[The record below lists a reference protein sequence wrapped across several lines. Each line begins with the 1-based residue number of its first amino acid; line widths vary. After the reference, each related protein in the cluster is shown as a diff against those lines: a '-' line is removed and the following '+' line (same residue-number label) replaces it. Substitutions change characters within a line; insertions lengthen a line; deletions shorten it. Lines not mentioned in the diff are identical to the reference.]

1 MEGTAMQWSQVQR
14 TYPHQWVLI
23 EPSKYRQEDGWR
35 ILDEMAVVGT
45 FDNSVSAW
53 RDYAAL
59 RRQTPGREMFV
70 FHTDRPVPDVRDDG
84 RWRFA
89 PGRPR

>member
-1 MEGTAMQWSQVQR
+1 MLWSQVQDA
-14 TYPHQWVLI
+14 YPHQWVLI
-23 EPSKYRQEDGWR
+23 EPGESRQEGDR
-35 ILDEMAVVGT
+35 KILDEMAVVGS
-45 FDNSVSAW
+45 FDDSVSAW

-59 RRQTPGREMFV
+59 RRRTPGREMFV
-70 FHTDRPVPDVRDDG
+70 LHTDRPVPDVRDDG